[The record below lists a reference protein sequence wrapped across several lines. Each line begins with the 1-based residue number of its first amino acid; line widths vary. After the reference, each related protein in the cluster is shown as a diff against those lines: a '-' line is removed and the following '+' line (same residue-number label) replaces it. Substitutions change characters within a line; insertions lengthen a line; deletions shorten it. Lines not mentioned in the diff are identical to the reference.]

1 MPRFVTLPLRGI
13 VIRGMMSKPGHEL
26 MRKAFIRTEQATK
39 NPKTQDVIGYVATY
53 VIPDSKSIFVG
64 IGICSPDDIHNFQ
77 PTIGKKIAEGRCSK
91 TKTMASAIFPI
102 TFNQADCKPSLMDK
116 ITEDDLKD
124 WSTVYPINN
133 SSRSKYKKKSWHCGD
148 AIYLF
153 TETIYDQITK
163 ACKNA
168 IISELLSKVKAK
180 EHKEITSSL
189 TSETQ

>member
-1 MPRFVTLPLRGI
+1 MPSFVTLPIRGI
-13 VIRGMMSKPGHEL
+13 VIRGMMSKPGYEL

-39 NPKTQDVIGYVATY
+39 NPKTQDVIGYVTTY
-53 VIPDSKSIFVG
+53 VIPDSKSVFVG

-91 TKTMASAIFPI
+91 TRISTMFPI

-116 ITEDDLKD
+116 ITKDDLAD
-124 WSTVYPINN
+124 WSIAYSNN
-133 SSRSKYKKKSWHCGD
+133 ILPRQKYKKKSWHYGD

-153 TETIYDQITK
+153 TETIHDQIIK